1 MKQPADNQLMSL
13 ETFEAVMP
21 FFATRAGSVSKEIA
35 LAHYVMGLPTGVIMT
50 RVGTSKQNIVKTIS
64 RFAEAHYRL
73 QQAERHMIQTKAAA
87 AASPQI
93 AEILARF
100 EAAAEPR
107 KKTAAKKAAAKPALK
122 VVAAKKT
129 AAKTPAKKPSK

>member
-64 RFAEAHYRL
+64 RFAEAHYRHL
-73 QQAERHMIQTKAAA
+73 QAERNMNMTKEAA
-87 AASPQI
+87 AASPQV
-93 AEILARF
+93 AEILARL
-100 EAAAEPR
+100 EAPPAP
-107 KKTAAKKAAAKPALK
+107 KKTAAKKTAAKPALK

>member
-1 MKQPADNQLMSL
+1 MKPPADDQLMSL

-35 LAHYVMGLPTGVIMT
+35 LAHYVMGLPTSAILV
-50 RVGTSKQNIVKTIS
+50 RVGTSKQNIVKTIA
-64 RFAEAHYRL
+64 RFAEAHYRFR
-73 QQAERHMIQTKAAA
+73 QAERNLNQTKLA
-87 AASPQI
+87 AASSPKV

-100 EAAAEPR
+100 EAPPARAK
-107 KKTAAKKAAAKPALK
+107 KKTAAKPSLK

-129 AAKTPAKKPSK
+129 VAKTAAKKTPK